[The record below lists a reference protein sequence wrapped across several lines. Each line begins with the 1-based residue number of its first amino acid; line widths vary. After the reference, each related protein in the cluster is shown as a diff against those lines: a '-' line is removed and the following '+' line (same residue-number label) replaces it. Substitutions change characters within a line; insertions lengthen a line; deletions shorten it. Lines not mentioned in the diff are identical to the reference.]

1 MKPGDPDGSFG
12 SDLSCHLAVRILRLA
27 PPGRRLRLLHRYQPS
42 IQPVTCI
49 VALATCFSTV
59 LMLN

>member
-1 MKPGDPDGSFG
+1 MKASDPDGSFG
-12 SDLSCHLAVRILRLA
+12 SDLRCHHAAPILRLA

-59 LMLN
+59 LTLN

>member
-1 MKPGDPDGSFG
+1 MKPGDPDGRFR
-12 SDLSCHLAVRILRLA
+12 SDPRCHLTVRISRIA
-27 PPGRRLRLLHRYQPS
+27 PPGRRLGLLHRYQPS

-59 LMLN
+59 LMLK